1 MSRLAADILVIG
13 DDPFAVALAS
23 FAARGGH
30 AVTVLGDD
38 AAVSAGPLSLT
49 LNGQIGDAEVE
60 LERAA
65 RQQLRALATT
75 ADLIVVATT
84 LHAHREVASELAAAG
99 ATAGVLLA
107 PGGVGGALSFA
118 RGVPSARFVA
128 EVSGFPFL
136 AERRDQHTLRVRA
149 VKNGLAV
156 GVLPLA
162 RRDAAMSAVRAVLAD
177 PGESVSVL
185 ETSITNTNVLIHPPL
200 VLANWSRIEAGESFR
215 FYREGLSP
223 GGVRLIESIDAER
236 VAIGNTFGLDQT
248 ALLDIM
254 LHMYADQGMRGAS
267 LAEAL
272 GSFEPFAE
280 TPAPRLASHR
290 YVTDDVPFGLVPLAA
305 LGRLAGV
312 PTPFIDATI
321 HALTSLSGLNLT
333 GEGRSLQDMGLADS
347 SRADLVE
354 RLGNSGAKRAL
365 ALTKTGE

>member
-1 MSRLAADILVIG
+1 MSRLATDILVIG
-13 DDPFAVALAS
+13 DDPFAIALAS

-30 AVTVLGDD
+30 AVTVLADD
-38 AAVSAGPLSLT
+38 AAISTGRLSLRLT
-49 LNGQIGDAEVE
+49 GQIGDAEVE
-60 LERAA
+60 LKLAA
-65 RQQLRALATT
+65 RQQLRAQATT

-84 LHAHREVASELAAAG
+84 LHAHRAITSKLAAAG

-128 EVSGFPFL
+128 DVSGFPFL

-149 VKNGLAV
+149 VKHGLAV
-156 GVLPLA
+156 GVLPLD

-177 PGESVSVL
+177 AGESVSVL

-200 VLANWSRIEAGESFR
+200 VLVNWSRIEAGESFR

-236 VAIGNTFGLDQT
+236 LAIGKTFGLEQPP
-248 ALLDIM
+248 LLDIM

-280 TPAPRLASHR
+280 TPAPRSATHR

-312 PTPFIDATI
+312 PTPSIDATI
-321 HALTSLSGLNLT
+321 HALTSLSGIDLT
-333 GEGRSLQDMGLADS
+333 REGRSLEEMGLAGL
-347 SRADLVE
+347 SRAAVIE
-354 RLGNSGAKRAL
+354 RLGIPARA
-365 ALTKTGE
+365 TR